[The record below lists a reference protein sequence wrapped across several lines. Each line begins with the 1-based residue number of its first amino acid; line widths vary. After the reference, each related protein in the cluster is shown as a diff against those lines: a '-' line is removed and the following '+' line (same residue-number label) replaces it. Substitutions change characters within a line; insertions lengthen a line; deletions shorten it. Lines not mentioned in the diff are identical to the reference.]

1 MTRTEQIKALIL
13 EREAEGRVVYYQS
26 PTELVSS
33 VLSELC
39 KQPADGLLYDLNRDE
54 STILTL
60 ASDNDPYWVN
70 NYATAKVI
78 RHLKARIE
86 SLEEELKLEK
96 EKVSILNERLDEA
109 VRRIKQYEE
118 PMQFNEYQH
127 IERFGMPEVEF
138 IEQGK
143 CYIFPK
149 IDGTNASVWM
159 GDDGEIHAGSRHREL
174 TLKKRQRRVLCLYPR
189 TQGYT
194 KTIGRQP
201 THTYFRRMARAPFP
215 RNLSRGL
222 LEALLRIRCGGSDA
236 RREHQLSAI
245 SRLPMDS

>member
-109 VRRIKQYEE
+109 VRRIKQYE
-118 PMQFNEYQH
+118 
-127 IERFGMPEVEF
+127 
-138 IEQGK
+138 
-143 CYIFPK
+143 
-149 IDGTNASVWM
+149 
-159 GDDGEIHAGSRHREL
+159 
-174 TLKKRQRRVLCLYPR
+174 
-189 TQGYT
+189 
-194 KTIGRQP
+194 
-201 THTYFRRMARAPFP
+201 
-215 RNLSRGL
+215 
-222 LEALLRIRCGGSDA
+222 
-236 RREHQLSAI
+236 
-245 SRLPMDS
+245 